1 MTRLLL
7 LALLCVAGCHA
18 RPCLV
23 RVRVVTVTPAPCCVE
38 VDYLDLGGTPCDP
51 D

>member
-1 MTRLLL
+1 MKTLLL
-7 LALLCVAGCHA
+7 LALLCAGCHA

-38 VDYLDLGGTPCDP
+38 VDYLDLGGTP
-51 D
+51 